1 MGNTLM
7 VIGITDTL
15 NKKYDFYVS
24 WLKKVAKQA
33 EVIKLSHK
41 LRNAKDLKKCDGLIL
56 TGGGDIHPKFYGRE
70 DSMQL
75 LDKDDVNEKRDT
87 FEFKV
92 VKDALKKEMPILGIC
107 RGMQVF
113 NVASGGSM
121 IPDVEREGY
130 KSHAKTK
137 EGKDRRHKVE
147 IEKGTTFHWIV
158 ESTKGEVN
166 TAHHQAVDVIADG
179 LKVTAKSPDGIV
191 EALEWEKSESK
202 PFLQLVQWHPER
214 MEDFSNPCSKNL
226 LEHFVLSVV
235 SKSKDD

>member
-1 MGNTLM
+1 M

-15 NKKYDFYVS
+15 NKKYDAYVS

-33 EVIKLSHK
+33 DVIKLSPALK
-41 LRNAKDLKKCDGLIL
+41 NAKDLKKCDGVML

-70 DSMQL
+70 DYL
-75 LDKDDVNEKRDT
+75 KILDRKDINVERDE

-92 VKDALKKEMPILGIC
+92 VKEALKLGLPILGIC

-113 NVASGGSM
+113 NVANGGSM

-130 KSHAKTK
+130 KNHSKSK
-137 EGKDRRHKVE
+137 EGNDRRHKIE

-158 ESTKGEVN
+158 EAAKCDVN
-166 TAHHQAVDVIADG
+166 TAHHQAVDVLATG
-179 LKVTAKSPDGIV
+179 LRVTAKSPDGVIEGTEWA
-191 EALEWEKSESK
+191 EAEGK

-214 MEDFSNPCSKNL
+214 MEDFNNPCSRNL
-226 LEHFVLSVV
+226 LEHFVLAVASRAA
-235 SKSKDD
+235 